1 MKLPIKCVII
11 DDEPLAVQLIE
22 DYAKKMSS
30 LQVLYAGSDVHQAIH
45 VVNTEE
51 VDLIFLDIQMPEL
64 TGMEL
69 MQIFNRKNNFIVTS
83 AYSQYALEAYQFH
96 VVDFLLKPI
105 TFNRFYQSV
114 EKFIQWRDN
123 FAPAAELTDHLFVRA
138 DRKHYKIMFDNIL
151 YVEGLKD
158 YIRIHTKDEKIMVLE
173 NMKDLLEKL
182 PPSRFIRIH
191 RSYIIPTDK
200 IKLIEGNQIQMQNR
214 EYLPIGETYKKVVA
228 EWLNKK

>member
-1 MKLPIKCVII
+1 MKPPIKCVII

-22 DYAKKMSS
+22 DYATKMSS

-45 VVNTEE
+45 VVSTQE

-69 MQIFNRKNNFIVTS
+69 MQIFNRNNNFIITS
-83 AYSQYALEAYQFH
+83 AYSQYALEAFQFH

-123 FAPAAELTDHLFVRA
+123 FVPASEQTDHLFVRA